1 MESKAV
7 SVEELNKLPREA
19 ITVLYLQ
26 TFEMLQ
32 KMQEQN
38 DSILDVEE
46 NDEYKD
52 MNDDEIWLAEYRKE
66 KIQQEMQRRDN
77 GEEEESS
84 SSSEEEGNE
93 EKEIDEEEEEI
104 RQFNKRVEENKVHR
118 TSFRTFIRSYAV

>member
-1 MESKAV
+1 MFHSD
-7 SVEELNKLPREA
+7 R
-19 ITVLYLQ
+19 
-26 TFEMLQ
+26 MLDSSDS
-32 KMQEQN
+32 ENEHN

-118 TSFRTFIRSYAV
+118 ISFRTFIRSYAV